1 MAQSTAAIRGAC
13 RGPPAPG
20 SCSAIT
26 SPLFLSYAAPVG
38 VLAVAW
44 RRAATVVLTCYP
56 PAGDSPS
63 PPSAPGNP
71 AASPPS
77 CGPRTSICPAA
88 RPAPGDTEGTGSV
101 RGCPAWPPRP
111 HPHGL
116 PGRGNRELLGRVF
129 PTPIPPQGF
138 CKGPHNTR
146 RVIPTEARSHGCPA
160 MSQHRLVHSSIPLPG
175 VTLALQ
181 NAPTQVAPP

>member
-44 RRAATVVLTCYP
+44 RGAATVVLTCYP

-77 CGPRTSICPAA
+77 CGPRTSTCLAA

-116 PGRGNRELLGRVF
+116 PGWSNWELLGRVVF
-129 PTPIPPQGF
+129 PTLGLLQRAPQHPKGDSHRSQEPRVPCHAPAPAHPFIHPPSRRHPGSA
-138 CKGPHNTR
+138 KRPHASDR
-146 RVIPTEARSHGCPA
+146 
-160 MSQHRLVHSSIPLPG
+160 
-175 VTLALQ
+175 
-181 NAPTQVAPP
+181 PP